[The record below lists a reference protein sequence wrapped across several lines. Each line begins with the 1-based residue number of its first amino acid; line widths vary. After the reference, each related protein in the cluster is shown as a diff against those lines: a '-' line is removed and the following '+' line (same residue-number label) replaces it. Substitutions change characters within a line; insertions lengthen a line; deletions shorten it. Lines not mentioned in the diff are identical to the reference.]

1 MSQNFYEILEVDK
14 TATEEEI
21 KKSYRKLSMKYHP
34 DKTGGDK
41 EAEEKFKAIA
51 EAWATL
57 SDPDKKQRYDDK
69 LNGKT
74 PHQMFREAFFNDES
88 MKGES
93 IAVTVILTLEEI
105 YSGVEKNIKYER
117 GVLCNSC
124 GGNGSRFGKSM
135 RACSACGG
143 AGKQIMAVGG
153 FGIPIECHHCGGHG
167 KFISDICPDCN
178 GNGLIKEAKE
188 IKFKFPPGVYEKWHQ
203 KIMGGGNE
211 SRTKGGQN
219 GDVYVVVKEEPHPIF
234 KRDEHNLVYRLKLT
248 FPDAYFGTK
257 VQIPTLD
264 GDVTFDVPPRTPV
277 GKLFRVD
284 GKGMPILVAKGHF
297 GHLLVV
303 ATIDMPENISEND
316 EKLLEELRKSTN
328 FTTKESVR
336 DKETTK

>member
-1 MSQNFYEILEVDK
+1 MSQNYYEILEVDK
-14 TATEEEI
+14 NATIDEI

-34 DKTGGDK
+34 DKNNGDK
-41 EAEEKFKAIA
+41 EAEEKFKTIA

-57 SDPDKKQRYDDK
+57 SDPDKKERYDDK

-74 PHQMFREAFFNDES
+74 PHQMFRDEFFGQPQFV
-88 MKGES
+88 GES
-93 IAVTVILTLEEI
+93 IAVYVPLTLEEI

-117 GVLCNSC
+117 GVLCNGC

-143 AGKQIMAVGG
+143 SGEQTTTVGH
-153 FGIPIECHHCGGHG
+153 FSFRMECGHCGGNG
-167 KFISDICPDCN
+167 KFIADICPDCN
-178 GNGLIKEAKE
+178 GQGLKKEVAE
-188 IKFKFPPGVYEKWHQ
+188 ISFKFPPGVYEKWNK
-203 KIMGGGNE
+203 KIIGGGHE
-211 SRTKGGQN
+211 CRISGGRP
-219 GDVYVVVKEEPHPIF
+219 GDAFIVVKEEPHPIF
-234 KRDEHNLVYRLKLT
+234 KRDEHNLVYRLKLA

-328 FTTKESVR
+328 FTSKESVR